1 MATTPSTAACRLRLA
16 SSSSCCCCRCASK
29 RCCHSGCS
37 SSGND
42 MMRLLSASCSQ
53 GGSTIVSS
61 AFAPDARVSGEL
73 RVRLNGLCP
82 LPCAP
87 SDAWGAVAV
96 VQDSRCVRPFDCRLC
111 LSFVRSL
118 ALCLSQTRAI
128 APQHRGDAPPPR
140 PPPLP
145 LSSLPPFPPSPS
157 SCMHPRKPCG
167 RAVNSSW
174 ARIKDPPSA
183 RASRSR
189 SRRACRRSPCS
200 CYCQGARPI
209 HRQEATLRTRCSH
222 CRLAQ
227 DAAVVICRL
236 FLLLY
241 SRTCNWRPS
250 SSSLAPAFT
259 SPS

>member
-1 MATTPSTAACRLRLA
+1 MCLQPSRRMLEFRRA
-16 SSSSCCCCRCASK
+16 SRPPQSR
-29 RCCHSGCS
+29 
-37 SSGND
+37 
-42 MMRLLSASCSQ
+42 
-53 GGSTIVSS
+53 
-61 AFAPDARVSGEL
+61 
-73 RVRLNGLCP
+73 LCP

-96 VQDSRCVRPFDCRLC
+96 VQDSRCVRPFDCRLR

-183 RASRSR
+183 RAKPLKVAPSVQALAMLMLLPRRTANPSARSHPPHSLQPLPPRAGRSSRHLQALPPPLFPDVQLAAKLQLTR
-189 SRRACRRSPCS
+189 S
-200 CYCQGARPI
+200 
-209 HRQEATLRTRCSH
+209 
-222 CRLAQ
+222 
-227 DAAVVICRL
+227 
-236 FLLLY
+236 
-241 SRTCNWRPS
+241 
-250 SSSLAPAFT
+250 AFT